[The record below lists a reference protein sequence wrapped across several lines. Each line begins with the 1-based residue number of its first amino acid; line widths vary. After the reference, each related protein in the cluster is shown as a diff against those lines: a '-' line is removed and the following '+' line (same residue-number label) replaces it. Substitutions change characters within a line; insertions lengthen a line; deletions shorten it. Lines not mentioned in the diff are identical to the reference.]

1 MERQRVAGEEHATR
15 GARGK
20 VDGCRSFR
28 SENSFPY
35 PGYPGKVEFV
45 DSNSRSPN
53 RGSISKQEIV
63 FGRHPLAIEDVVALA
78 DGSAEACLSEDPAF
92 RAYLKEGERLLHRLH
107 ESPDFPIYGLSTG
120 VGSSVINEIPQE
132 LSAELGTNL
141 FRLHGC
147 GTGRVLDDVEAAAVI
162 SARLPGLARGNSGVG
177 AEILERLCLML
188 NERLLPRIPAEG
200 SVGASGDLTPL
211 SYVAACLAGEREVSF
226 RGEIMEASRAL
237 GKLRIEPL
245 RLSARDTLSM
255 MNGTSAMTGLAC
267 LAFARA
273 NALAPLASTLTAMI
287 SEAVR
292 GNPEH
297 FSSRIFEF
305 KPHPGSIQA
314 AAWIREH
321 LGPSTERP
329 VARLQDRYSLRCAP
343 QIIGVL
349 LDTLAFARQ
358 VLEVELNSAND
369 NPLLDV
375 ENEAILHGGN
385 FYGGHVCAV
394 MDSLKAATASVA
406 DLMDRQMALLCGS
419 ETNDDLP
426 ENLVPVR
433 LPDSLVHH
441 GFKAMQ
447 ISASALTAE
456 ALKLT
461 MPAASFSRS
470 TESHNQD
477 KVSMGTIAARDCLR
491 IVELTESVSAI
502 LMLAAAQAID
512 LRGEAECSSASLAV
526 RDRIREIVPMLVE
539 DRRQDVDI
547 SRLIALH
554 HAGELPAPA
563 PIVPARSERTPSVPL
578 SRSADD

>member
-1 MERQRVAGEEHATR
+1 MLGKMES
-15 GARGK
+15 
-20 VDGCRSFR
+20 VD
-28 SENSFPY
+28 PTL
-35 PGYPGKVEFV
+35 
-45 DSNSRSPN
+45 RSPD
-53 RGSISKQEIV
+53 RSTEPHPEVI
-63 FGRHPLAIEDVVALA
+63 FGRAALRIEDVVALA
-78 DGSAEACLSEDPAF
+78 EGRAEASLSKDARY
-92 RAYLKEGERLLHRLH
+92 RAHLKDGERLLDELH
-107 ESPDFPIYGLSTG
+107 ADDSQPIYGLSTG
-120 VGSSVINEIPQE
+120 VGSSVINAIPAA
-132 LSAELGTNL
+132 LSSELGTHL

-147 GTGRVLDDVEAAAVI
+147 GTGRILDDVEAAAVI

-177 AEILERLCLML
+177 ADLLERLCLLL

-211 SYVAACLAGEREVSF
+211 SYVAACLAGEREVTF
-226 RGEIMEASRAL
+226 RGEVMEASRAL
-237 GKLRIEPL
+237 RELRIEPL

-267 LAFARA
+267 LAFDRA

-297 FSSRIFEF
+297 FSARIFEF
-305 KPHPGSIQA
+305 KPHPGSVQT

-321 LGPSTERP
+321 LEASGARRIERP

-349 LDTLAFARQ
+349 LDTLSFARQ

-375 ENEAILHGGN
+375 DNETVLHGGN

-406 DLMDRQMALLCGS
+406 DLMDRQMALLCGP

-426 ENLVPVR
+426 ENLVPSR
-433 LPDSLVHH
+433 LPESLVHH

-491 IVELTESVSAI
+491 IVELTESVGAI
-502 LMLAAAQAID
+502 LTLAATQAID
-512 LRGEAECSSASLAV
+512 LRGDAECSDRSLAM
-526 RDRIREIVPMLVE
+526 RDRIREVVPMLVE
-539 DRRQDVDI
+539 DRRQDLDI
-547 SRLIALH
+547 AQIIELH
-554 HAGELPAPA
+554 RTGELPTPA
-563 PIVPARSERTPSVPL
+563 PLGPARR
-578 SRSADD
+578 ADD

>member
-1 MERQRVAGEEHATR
+1 MAADTTVAHAESR
-15 GARGK
+15 RRRSAPHPEGK
-20 VDGCRSFR
+20 M
-28 SENSFPY
+28 
-35 PGYPGKVEFV
+35 EFV
-45 DSNSRSPN
+45 DPTRRSPETD
-53 RGSISKQEIV
+53 SKTQQEIV
-63 FGRHPLAIEDVVALA
+63 FGRRPLRIEDIVALA
-78 DGSAEACLSEDPAF
+78 EGRAEASLSKDPAF
-92 RAYLKEGERLLHRLH
+92 RAYLKEGERLIHRLH
-107 ESPDFPIYGLSTG
+107 EAGEQPIYGLSTG
-120 VGSSVINEIPQE
+120 VGSSVTNVIPQE
-132 LSAELGTNL
+132 LSSELGTNL
-141 FRLHGC
+141 HRLHGC
-147 GTGRVLDDVEAAAVI
+147 GTGRLLDDDEAAAVI

-177 AEILERLCLML
+177 AELLERLCLML
-188 NERLLPRIPAEG
+188 NERMLPRIPAEG

-226 RGEIMEASRAL
+226 RGQVMEASEAL
-237 GKLRIEPL
+237 RELRIEPI
-245 RLSARDTLSM
+245 RLSARETLSM

-287 SEAVR
+287 SEAVH
-292 GNPEH
+292 GNPQH

-305 KPHPGSIQA
+305 KPHPGSIQT
-314 AAWIREH
+314 AAWIRDH
-321 LGPSTERP
+321 LGSTPQRP
-329 VARLQDRYSLRCAP
+329 IARLQDRYSLRCAP

-349 LDTLAFARQ
+349 LDTLDFSRS

-375 ENEAILHGGN
+375 ENEAVLHGGN

-394 MDSLKAATASVA
+394 MDSLKAATASIA
-406 DLMDRQMALLCGS
+406 DLMDRQMALLCGP

-426 ENLVPVR
+426 ENLVPHR
-433 LPDSLVHH
+433 APASLVHH

-491 IVELTESVSAI
+491 IVELTESVAAI
-502 LMLAAAQAID
+502 LTLAAAQAID
-512 LRGEAECSSASLAV
+512 LRDDDEYSSASLAM
-526 RDRIREIVPMLVE
+526 RDRVRESIPMLVE
-539 DRRQDVDI
+539 DRRQDIDI
-547 SRLIALH
+547 HQLVALH
-554 HAGELPAPA
+554 RRRELPCPA
-563 PIVPARSERTPSVPL
+563 PVAGRRSEIS
-578 SRSADD
+578 